1 MSSSKTSTKTHEPT
15 ASPRFLT
22 AALKPAEIAA
32 LTRKTAEVVK
42 AHPSYPQNPAL
53 QACVTSW
60 VAAGDAIDHDEQ
72 DLKNAHSLAAQA
84 AAKRVVH
91 VSDWKRETKRVLAE
105 VDRLAAGSPTE
116 VKAWGFGLSTRVVTA
131 PTSDPPADLRVHYK
145 RDLSLVIRWKAVAGS
160 RGYSLQ
166 MGDGTPQGWG
176 PIIQCP
182 AANYTPVGLTPGQHL
197 TIRVAVQRKSG
208 LSAWS
213 DALSAV
219 AR

>member
-15 ASPRFLT
+15 ASPKFLT
-22 AALKPAEIAA
+22 AGLKPADIAA

-53 QACVTSW
+53 QTCVTSW
-60 VAAGDAIDHDEQ
+60 IAAGDSIDHDEQ
-72 DLKNAHSLAAQA
+72 DLKNANSLATQA
-84 AAKRVVH
+84 LAKRIVH
-91 VSDWKRETKRVLAE
+91 VGDWKRETKRVLAE
-105 VDRLAAGSPTE
+105 IDRLAAGSPTE
-116 VKAWGFGLSTRVVTA
+116 VKAWGFDLSTRISA
-131 PTSDPPADLRVHYK
+131 PPTSDPPAELRVLYK
-145 RDLSLVIRWKAVAGS
+145 RDLSLVIKWKPVPGS

-166 MGDGTPQGWG
+166 IGDGTPQGWG